1 VEAHFCFATPAEGAA
16 SIGGMIGIS
25 RLLAMVPARP
35 PQAQWSPRASFLFIA
50 GFNLVAW
57 SAIIAVVRLLAG

>member
-1 VEAHFCFATPAEGAA
+1 
-16 SIGGMIGIS
+16 MIGIS